1 MAKCTIDEYDRKTLR
16 EAKQRIMVVYEYNYG
31 CNSITKRLETILRK
45 IDCLI
50 KESKEDGK

>member
-1 MAKCTIDEYDRKTLR
+1 MAKCTIDEYDRQTLK

-45 IDCLI
+45 IDRLI
-50 KESKEDGK
+50 KESEEDGK